1 MEILL
6 ILVIVALLWIGI
18 KLSTIIKLQSEI
30 IHNTK
35 TSFLSIN
42 DVLDEVKSGNE
53 KRDAQLRD
61 MSNSIEYISNNI
73 SDMK

>member
-1 MEILL
+1 M
-6 ILVIVALLWIGI
+6 VIVALLWIGI
-18 KLSTIIKLQSEI
+18 KLSAIIKLQSEI

-53 KRDAQLRD
+53 KRDSQLRD
-61 MSNSIEYISNNI
+61 ISNSIEYISNNI